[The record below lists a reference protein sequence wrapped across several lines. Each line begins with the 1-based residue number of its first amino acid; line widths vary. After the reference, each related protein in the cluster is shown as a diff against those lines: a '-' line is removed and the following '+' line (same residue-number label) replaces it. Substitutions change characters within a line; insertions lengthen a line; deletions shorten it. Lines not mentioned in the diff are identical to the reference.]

1 MPHRVP
7 GMSFTLSCA
16 ARVFPKHSM
25 ALRSNNEKS
34 PGIQRNPRD
43 SPLDSVNLSLQGHR
57 MDRKK
62 HPRLDAK
69 ASTKFPG
76 DKVDLGGVP
85 TRLGNGIVQEQG
97 GQVIATRY
105 GALKQS
111 SGNRVWIDNYQ
122 KRYVA
127 SVGDWVVGVIT
138 EKHGDNY
145 RLDIGEDQPA
155 RLPSLSFEG
164 ATKRNK
170 PNLEVGSLMYCTVVM
185 ANKHMETELSCI
197 SPYVKKEWVTGEGLF
212 GPLKDGYVFKC
223 SLRLARRLMQAKCHV
238 LKALGELLKFELAI
252 GLNGQVWVNSGS
264 EMETVLICNAIKNS
278 EFMSESEIDKMV
290 GILVR
295 HAASQ

>member
-1 MPHRVP
+1 MRSREGAKMPHRVP

-127 SVGDWVVGVIT
+127 SVGDWVVGVLTMTFRFSSLCPNIQIT

-145 RLDIGEDQPA
+145 RLDIGEVP
-155 RLPSLSFEG
+155 
-164 ATKRNK
+164 
-170 PNLEVGSLMYCTVVM
+170 
-185 ANKHMETELSCI
+185 I
-197 SPYVKKEWVTGEGLF
+197 
-212 GPLKDGYVFKC
+212 
-223 SLRLARRLMQAKCHV
+223 
-238 LKALGELLKFELAI
+238 
-252 GLNGQVWVNSGS
+252 
-264 EMETVLICNAIKNS
+264 
-278 EFMSESEIDKMV
+278 
-290 GILVR
+290 
-295 HAASQ
+295 